1 MTRFCNLESRW
12 PTLEGKLNFFLRQ
25 TEDNITPTYGACGA
39 CCSCGANGAYSVVY
53 SPLHVVLEDLV
64 SPCAAVLVGLRAAA
78 EHIAAGVTAQ
88 EGRTGLFTNGLCQ
101 MYYIDQNHISRREYL
116 ERPVK

>member
-78 EHIAAGVTAQ
+78 EHIAAGVAAQ
-88 EGRTGLFTNGLCQ
+88 EGRKGQFCLTRFLPILLN
-101 MYYIDQNHISRREYL
+101 
-116 ERPVK
+116 RPKSHTQEKVLIEN